1 MRKLYTMGA
10 LALATMV
17 LHAKKGGDEGQPDP
31 ATPEVTETPAETPAV
46 AAVEAKST
54 KSIVPSK
61 YAGKYKDGGSDALAE
76 FIKSQAVGKDGFEFS
91 AFFELCRKN
100 GIAEEK
106 VAHYEKM
113 VANKEHGA
121 EGRARM
127 TLRNMLATPARKN
140 GKLIALDGS
149 EVAIN
154 LPKPPVSGAAASAK
168 ENAGGTESAAA

>member
-1 MRKLYTMGA
+1 MRRLYTAGA
-10 LALATMV
+10 VSLAAMAMF
-17 LHAKKGGDEGQPDP
+17 AKKGGDEGTDAP
-31 ATPEVTETPAETPAV
+31 TETVEIPTEPV
-46 AAVEAKST
+46 AAEKST

-100 GIAEEK
+100 DIAEEK

-113 VANKEHGA
+113 VAAKEHGA

-140 GKLIALDGS
+140 GKLVALDGT
-149 EVAIN
+149 EVAID
-154 LPKPPVSGAAASAK
+154 LPKPAVSGAAAKAQ
-168 ENAGGTESAAA
+168 ETAAGADAAAA

>member
-1 MRKLYTMGA
+1 M
-10 LALATMV
+10 
-17 LHAKKGGDEGQPDP
+17 AKNKAETAAETETTTTAAEAP
-31 ATPEVTETPAETPAV
+31 ATE
-46 AAVEAKST
+46 KST

-106 VAHYEKM
+106 VAHYEGM
-113 VANKEHGA
+113 VARKEHGA

-140 GKLIALDGS
+140 GKLVALDGT
-149 EVAIN
+149 EVAID
-154 LPKPPVSGAAASAK
+154 LPKPAVSGAAAKAQ
-168 ENAGGTESAAA
+168 ENAAVTDAAAA